1 MNYKR
6 SRILSIFL
14 LVAVIVLSVL
24 TFTAC
29 TKYKANKVSGIDS
42 NAKVEGNGTQVVRKG
57 KYIYF
62 ANGFTDKLDTGVWGK
77 VVKGGLYRAEV
88 DKNGMLIKGTQKQLV
103 STIVWSGNSKNGMY
117 IQDDWLYFASPNR
130 DRDGNGTQ
138 SKTDLDFWRV
148 KLDGSVLQK
157 IYTADD
163 RKAEFIVKKTHLVF
177 VSKKN
182 MYSVDLTTL
191 PKKRNVTQIKASVKK
206 KTKLLESDVVD
217 HLWNDN
223 SDYIYYMVRRST
235 DKEHANAIESITYK
249 GTDHK
254 VVVPKDAYLSEE
266 EKKEKEKHKD
276 KLFGF
281 RLMYWKNEE
290 GRDTIMYKK
299 SYQNSIQKTTTI
311 MCSNILL
318 QNGGLD
324 IKNEKQIFTSE
335 VEPLN
340 VYYLGYDKGAL
351 VYEHNKTYWYHDNKS
366 KIFADKKIKVVK
378 VDKTNVYYFRQDSNA
393 DLTALSYDQ
402 EKEEEG
408 IFATEKL
415 IMKGLNFRYNDVSSV
430 IFGNT
435 IYYYNSKDS
444 DYLYCADMSKSDNKP
459 EKVSVAENTKDN
471 NKKK

>member
-1 MNYKR
+1 
-6 SRILSIFL
+6 
-14 LVAVIVLSVL
+14 
-24 TFTAC
+24 
-29 TKYKANKVSGIDS
+29 
-42 NAKVEGNGTQVVRKG
+42 
-57 KYIYF
+57 
-62 ANGFTDKLDTGVWGK
+62 
-77 VVKGGLYRAEV
+77 
-88 DKNGMLIKGTQKQLV
+88 
-103 STIVWSGNSKNGMY
+103 
-117 IQDDWLYFASPNR
+117 
-130 DRDGNGTQ
+130 
-138 SKTDLDFWRV
+138 
-148 KLDGSVLQK
+148 
-157 IYTADD
+157 
-163 RKAEFIVKKTHLVF
+163 
-177 VSKKN
+177 
-182 MYSVDLTTL
+182 
-191 PKKRNVTQIKASVKK
+191 
-206 KTKLLESDVVD
+206 
-217 HLWNDN
+217 
-223 SDYIYYMVRRST
+223 
-235 DKEHANAIESITYK
+235 
-249 GTDHK
+249 
-254 VVVPKDAYLSEE
+254 
-266 EKKEKEKHKD
+266 
-276 KLFGF
+276 
-281 RLMYWKNEE
+281 
-290 GRDTIMYKK
+290 MYKK
-299 SYQNSIQKTTTI
+299 SYQNSTQKTTTI

-318 QNGGLD
+318 PNGGLD

-435 IYYYNSKDS
+435 IYYYNAKDS